1 MIVIGADTHKN
12 THTIAAVDA
21 GTGRVLGEKTVAAR
35 TLGFGELVLWARG
48 KDLER
53 VWAIEDCRHVSGGL
67 ERFLIARG
75 EIVVRV
81 APKLMAGARR
91 GARERG
97 KSDAIDAVAVARA
110 AIAEG
115 PGRLP
120 AARLDGIE
128 LEIRLLVDHRDRLV
142 GQRTALINDLRWHLH
157 DLWPEFEIAARG
169 LDRGCWQ
176 EKVAGRLARA
186 EQGARVRVSR
196 DELRRIRELT
206 RTVREMEREIEQLV
220 EQHAPQLLA
229 EVGCG
234 PLTAAKIIGEV
245 AGIDRFK
252 TDAQLARSCGAA
264 PIPASSGNRD
274 RHRLDRGGN
283 RQLNCALHRLAVN
296 KGRLDPETQAYLA
309 RKQSQG
315 MSRMEALRCLKR
327 HLARRIFNLLTHP
340 NNDKT
345 SRLDSALLLT

>member
-21 GTGRVLGEKTVAAR
+21 ATGRVLGEKTAAAR
-35 TLGFGELVLWARG
+35 VVGFGDLVRWARG
-48 KDLER
+48 KDPER

-75 EIVVRV
+75 ETVVRV

-91 GARERG
+91 GGRERG

-120 AARLDGIE
+120 TARLDGIE
-128 LEIRLLVDHRDRLV
+128 LEIRLLVDHRDRLI

-157 DLWPEFEIAARG
+157 DLWPEFHIPVGG
-169 LDRGCWQ
+169 LDRIRWQ
-176 EKVAGRLARA
+176 TKVAGRLARA
-186 EQGARVRVSR
+186 EQTARVRIAR
-196 DELRRIRELT
+196 DELRRIKDLT
-206 RTVREMEREIEQLV
+206 RTAQELERELHVLV
-220 EQHAPQLLA
+220 ADHAPQLLQ

-234 PLTAAKIIGEV
+234 PLTAAKIIGEI
-245 AGIDRFK
+245 AGIDRFN
-252 TDAQLARSCGAA
+252 TDAQLARSCGVA
-264 PIPASSGNRD
+264 PIPASSGKRD
-274 RHRLDRGGN
+274 RYRLDRGGN
-283 RQLNCALHRLAVN
+283 RQLNCALHRLAVT
-296 KGRLDPETQAYLA
+296 KGRLDPQTKAYLA
-309 RKQSQG
+309 RKQAEG

-327 HLARRIFNLLTHP
+327 HLARRIFTLLNNP
-340 NNDKT
+340 NNKNNA
-345 SRLDSALLLT
+345 LDPALLLT

>member
-12 THTIAAVDA
+12 THTIAVVEAD
-21 GTGRVLGEKTVAAR
+21 TGRVLGEKTAPARAA
-35 TLGFGELVLWARG
+35 GFGELVLWARA
-48 KDLER
+48 KDPER

-91 GARERG
+91 GARQRG

-120 AARLDGIE
+120 AARLDGVE

-142 GQRTALINDLRWHLH
+142 WQRSALINDLRWHLH
-157 DLWPEFEIAARG
+157 DLWPEFEIPLRG
-169 LDRGCWQ
+169 LDRDCWQ
-176 EKVAGRLARA
+176 QKVAGRLARA
-186 EQGARVRVSR
+186 EQSARVRVAR
-196 DELRRIRELT
+196 DELRRIRDLT
-206 RTVREMEREIEQLV
+206 RTVRELEAEIAELV
-220 EQHAPQLLA
+220 KEHAPQLLE

-234 PLTAAKIIGEV
+234 PLTAAKIIGEI

-264 PIPASSGNRD
+264 PIPASSGKRD

-296 KGRLDPETQAYLA
+296 KGRLDPETKAYLA
-309 RKQSQG
+309 RKQAAG

-327 HLARRIFNLLTHP
+327 HLARRIFHLLNHP
-340 NNDKT
+340 NNNKNNA
-345 SRLDSALLLT
+345 LDPALLLT